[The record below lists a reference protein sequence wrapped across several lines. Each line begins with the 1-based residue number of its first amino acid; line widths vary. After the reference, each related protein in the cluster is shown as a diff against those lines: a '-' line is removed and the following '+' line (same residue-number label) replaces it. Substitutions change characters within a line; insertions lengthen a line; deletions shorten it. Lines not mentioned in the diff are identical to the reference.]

1 MIGVIDLAFYAA
13 SFVSLLTIVNPFSIT
28 SLFLSITQGDS
39 AEKKRIMAKRAS
51 VTAAAV
57 LIVFALVGDF
67 ILSIF
72 SVTLDAFR
80 IAGGLL
86 IVNIGVRMISGTREQ
101 LRSEKEKKEAKEKDD
116 VSIIPLAV
124 PLLAGPGA
132 MTTAIA
138 LMSEAGTII
147 RVGMLMLAIII
158 VCFISYFVLIK
169 ADLVNRF
176 LGETGGKVVERVLGL
191 IVMVVGV
198 QFIINGISGVVSSWS
213 IIA

>member
-1 MIGVIDLAFYAA
+1 MIELIDLAFYAA
-13 SFVSLLTIVNPFSIT
+13 SFVSLLTIVNPFNIT
-28 SLFLSITQGDS
+28 SLFLNITEGDS
-39 AEKKRIMAKRAS
+39 KKKRMFMARRAS
-51 VTAAAV
+51 LTAAIV
-57 LIVFALVGDF
+57 LIVFALVGEF

-80 IAGGLL
+80 IAGGFL
-86 IVNIGVRMISGTREQ
+86 IVNIGIRMVSGTREH
-101 LRSEKEKKEAKEKDD
+101 LRSEKEKKEAREKDD

-138 LMSEAGTII
+138 LMSEAGTIF
-147 RVGMLMLAIII
+147 RVGLLMLAIII

-176 LGETGGKVVERVLGL
+176 LGETGGKVLERVLGL

-198 QFIINGISGVVSSWS
+198 QFIINGISGVVSSWNLL
-213 IIA
+213 A